1 MLNFVGTQDNSF
13 EQTAHTAHSCAHQEC
28 RSVLVIHAEGTTSA
42 PAHDRQR
49 LHCTAAGPRP
59 EAALGGS
66 MRRARY
72 KNGLRT
78 AQGRDHGIARCRVR
92 VPFACII
99 HAVPANRFTCTT
111 LTLKTYDEE
120 EA

>member
-1 MLNFVGTQDNSF
+1 
-13 EQTAHTAHSCAHQEC
+13 
-28 RSVLVIHAEGTTSA
+28 
-42 PAHDRQR
+42 
-49 LHCTAAGPRP
+49 
-59 EAALGGS
+59 

-92 VPFACII
+92 VPVACII